1 VYIQQAI
8 ENLHLSGNGPF
19 AARCTE
25 WLEARLGGGRA
36 FLASSCTSALEMAC
50 MLAGLEPGD
59 EVVMPSFTFVTS
71 ASSVALRGA
80 VPVFVD
86 VRPDTLNL
94 DEAAIEAAIGPRTRA
109 VMPVHYAG
117 VGCAM
122 DAIMDCARRHEL
134 LVIEDAAQGMMSRY
148 QGRALGSFGDLG
160 CLSFHETKNL
170 IAGEGGALLVNREDW
185 VERAEIIQ
193 EKGTDRGKFF
203 RGEVERYT
211 WVELGSSFITS
222 EINAA
227 FLWAQLESADEIT
240 AARHQ
245 VWGAYQERFAP
256 LEEQGLLRRPVVAP
270 GAEHNAHMYYLLLP
284 DGARRD
290 ALIEHLAQ
298 RDIQAVFHYVPLH
311 SSPAGRR
318 YGMAAGSLEVTDDV
332 SRRLVRLPLW
342 VGMGDEGVDRVATAV
357 EDAVRLGVTVP

>member
-1 VYIQQAI
+1 
-8 ENLHLSGNGPF
+8 
-19 AARCTE
+19 
-25 WLEARLGGGRA
+25 
-36 FLASSCTSALEMAC
+36 
-50 MLAGLEPGD
+50 
-59 EVVMPSFTFVTS
+59 VMPSFTFVTS

-86 VRPDTLNL
+86 VRPDTLNI
-94 DEAAIEAAIGPRTRA
+94 DEGAIEAAIGPKTKA
-109 VMPVHYAG
+109 IMPVHYAG

-122 DAIMDCARRHEL
+122 DAIVDCARRHGL
-134 LVIEDAAQGMMSRY
+134 LVIEDAAQGMMSSFE
-148 QGRALGSFGDLG
+148 GRALGSFGELG

-170 IAGEGGALLVNREDW
+170 IAGEGGALVVNREDW
-185 VERAEIIQ
+185 VERAEIVQ
-193 EKGTDRGKFF
+193 EKGTDRSKFF
-203 RGEVERYT
+203 RGEVDRYT

-240 AARHQ
+240 AARHR
-245 VWGAYQERFAP
+245 VWRAYQERLAP
-256 LEEQGLLRRPVVAP
+256 LEQHGLLRRPVVPP

-290 ALIEHLAQ
+290 RLIEQLAQ
-298 RDIQAVFHYVPLH
+298 RQIQAVFHYVPLH

-318 YGMAAGSLEVTDDV
+318 YGKAAGPLEVTDDV

-342 VGMGDEGVDRVATAV
+342 VGMSEEEVDRVATAV
-357 EDAVRLGVTVP
+357 EDAVRLGVAVP